1 MRGDKVR
8 LVVVLAV
15 LIGALLALFWP
26 SKGGWMSNIRLGLD
40 IKGGARIEYLVEIE
54 EGTENP
60 TDVVDD
66 VWTVLRNRLDAAG
79 YTEASVKK
87 VFRENKSYI
96 VVEIPGATD
105 TVQAE
110 KLIGSTGVL
119 YFAQVLDEYLGD
131 DPTKVPEL
139 ALEAKRENATWLRG
153 RDGKWYLVKKEIMG
167 RKDLV
172 LEAPRIIY
180 ARPEVETRTGRY
192 GYKVSFELA
201 KEYVEKFKKI
211 TQALYVPEGTY
222 DPKKRLAI
230 VLDNVVQFAGQVV
243 AIITDGKAE
252 ITGNFSLEEAKQLA
266 AILRSGALPAR
277 LVKTSSGWVAPLLGR
292 DVIDSS
298 LKAGI
303 IGIILVLAYML
314 VYYRAMG
321 IVADLALIYNTI
333 LLLGVMAAGK
343 FILTLPGI
351 AGIILTIGTTVDGN
365 VIIYE
370 RIKEE
375 MRAGKP
381 VRTSIAAGFDRSLST
396 ILDANITTILTGLIL
411 YYFGTGT
418 VKGFA
423 ITLII
428 GVLGSIFVNLVFSRL
443 LLDALAPFLKTPK
456 VVEEAQGGNKR

>member
-1 MRGDKVR
+1 MRGDRVR
-8 LVVVLAV
+8 LVVVLLV
-15 LIGALLALFWP
+15 LAGALLAIFWP
-26 SKGGWMSNIRLGLD
+26 SKGGWTSNIRLGLD
-40 IKGGARIEYLVEIE
+40 IKGGARIEYMLEVQQ
-54 EGTENP
+54 GTENP
-60 TDVVDD
+60 SDVVDD

-79 YTEASVKK
+79 YTEAAVNK
-87 VFRENKSYI
+87 VLRDNKYYI

-119 YFAQVLDEYLGD
+119 YFAQVLDEYLGE
-131 DPTKVPEL
+131 DPYKVPEL
-139 ALEAKRENATWLRG
+139 SLEARRENAVWLKG

-167 RKDLV
+167 RRDLV
-172 LEAPRIIY
+172 LEAPRIVY

-201 KEYVEKFKKI
+201 KEYVDVFKRI

-277 LVKTSSGWVAPLLGR
+277 LAKTSSGWVAPLLGR
-292 DVIDSS
+292 DVIDAS

-303 IGIILVLAYML
+303 IGLILVLAYMII
-314 VYYRAMG
+314 YYRTMG
-321 IVADLALIYNTI
+321 IVADLALIYNTV

-375 MRAGKP
+375 MRLGKP
-381 VRTSIAAGFDRSLST
+381 VKTSIAAGFDRSLST

-418 VKGFA
+418 IKGFA
-423 ITLII
+423 ITLTI

-443 LLDALAPFLKTPK
+443 LLDALARFIKPFRAG
-456 VVEEAQGGNKR
+456 EAQGGTGQ

>member
-1 MRGDKVR
+1 MRGDRVR
-8 LVVVLAV
+8 LVVVLLV
-15 LIGALLALFWP
+15 LAGALLAIFWP
-26 SKGGWMSNIRLGLD
+26 SKGGWTSNIRLGLD
-40 IKGGARIEYLVEIE
+40 IKGGARIEYMVEVLQE
-54 EGTENP
+54 TENP
-60 TDVVDD
+60 SDVVDD

-79 YTEASVKK
+79 YTEAAVNK
-87 VFRENKSYI
+87 VLRDNKYYI

-119 YFAQVLDEYLGD
+119 YFAQVLDEYLGE
-131 DPTKVPEL
+131 DPSKVPEL
-139 ALEAKRENATWLRG
+139 SLEARRENAVWLKG

-172 LEAPRIIY
+172 LEAPRIVY

-192 GYKVSFELA
+192 GYKVSFELS
-201 KEYVEKFKKI
+201 KEYVDVFKRI

-292 DVIDSS
+292 DVIDAS

-303 IGIILVLAYML
+303 IGLILVLAYMII
-314 VYYRAMG
+314 YYRTMG
-321 IVADLALIYNTI
+321 IVADLALIYNTV

-375 MRAGKP
+375 MRLGKP
-381 VRTSIAAGFDRSLST
+381 VKTSIAAGFDRSLST

-418 VKGFA
+418 IKGFA

-443 LLDALAPFLKTPK
+443 LLDALARFIKPLR
-456 VVEEAQGGNKR
+456 VNEVQGGTGQ